1 MANSYWKKL
10 TMKSKWKTIWRDIRA
25 HKGERP
31 VGVTTSDQLYQLAV
45 TVYHTREAR
54 PFTVNTSQ
62 AFLAFQ
68 R

>member
-1 MANSYWKKL
+1 MANLYWKKL

-31 VGVTTSDQLYQLAV
+31 VGVTTSDQLYKLAV
-45 TVYHTREAR
+45 AVYQTREAGQ
-54 PFTVNTSQ
+54 FALNTSQ
-62 AFLAFQ
+62 SSLAFQ